1 MALTKIDDRGLKT
14 PIDLLDSES
23 IRLGTGNDLQ
33 LYANGSNSYIQHSGD
48 GDFYVQTGQTDED
61 LYLIAGSSVFI
72 KPTGGADHGIKV
84 LKNGGVELYY
94 DGSKKFETRSDGAE
108 VTGHLYLGGDN
119 NTIILGNDSDMQ
131 LWHSGTHGYIYN
143 KTGWGL
149 LRSDNWQICDKEGVD
164 VMANFK
170 HDGAVELYYDN
181 SKKLETDSN
190 GVNIT
195 GQLDLTSNLSILDN
209 SLITIGSGDDLQ
221 ISHNGNNSYIK
232 DTGTGEL
239 IIEST
244 AGGVRFNS
252 SSNAT
257 GLLFNPNTSI
267 ELYYDNSKKFETVAD
282 GIKVHGAVNFDNNE
296 LVSRNDG
303 SSNIDHLWH
312 SDATNTWHF
321 CSDTTARDTGNS
333 NIRCGSVTTNDINMS
348 NLNALPNE
356 VDGTKGSWTM
366 QEGADDL
373 FLINRSNGKKYKFNL
388 TEVS

>member
-1 MALTKIDDRGLKT
+1 
-14 PIDLLDSES
+14 
-23 IRLGTGNDLQ
+23 
-33 LYANGSNSYIQHSGD
+33 
-48 GDFYVQTGQTDED
+48 
-61 LYLIAGSSVFI
+61 
-72 KPTGGADHGIKV
+72 
-84 LKNGGVELYY
+84 
-94 DGSKKFETRSDGAE
+94 
-108 VTGHLYLGGDN
+108 
-119 NTIILGNDSDMQ
+119 
-131 LWHSGTHGYIYN
+131 
-143 KTGWGL
+143 
-149 LRSDNWQICDKEGVD
+149 
-164 VMANFK
+164 
-170 HDGAVELYYDN
+170 GAVELYYDN

-348 NLNALPNE
+348 NLN
-356 VDGTKGSWTM
+356 
-366 QEGADDL
+366 
-373 FLINRSNGKKYKFNL
+373 
-388 TEVS
+388 